1 LNPVLSEDQLIRE
14 FIDILARREACENL
28 TSDQGADD
36 SSIIDLSKNQTVYDK
51 RLITPTMM

>member
-1 LNPVLSEDQLIRE
+1 MDLNPVLSEDQLIRE

-36 SSIIDLSKNQTVYDK
+36 VIDLSKKQTVYDK
-51 RLITPTMM
+51 SLITPIMM